1 MARKYNKEFIVQLL
15 VKVEDGETTEADIKR
30 DLKQKA
36 QSVYDMKIE
45 VQEATQVYPAI
56 APATPADVAPPPSPA
71 TNVADGGVVQNG
83 QPPIAEGSSPN
94 GPVGTAEAP
103 AA

>member
-45 VQEATQVYPAI
+45 VQEATQVFPVKEQPVA
-56 APATPADVAPPPSPA
+56 APVTPPPA

-83 QPPIAEGSSPN
+83 QPPIVEGSSPN